1 MSRLTADIRICIYLD
16 ISTEHEQNMRS
27 SERIRLNFLTQQPPL
42 DLPCDESGHQ
52 LVDGEC
58 LDLRDDE
65 GVSSDDENPPP
76 IDCAIL
82 GGCGGG
88 NDIGGCGG
96 GNDNEDEDD
105 NGEDADQ
112 GDSENED
119 SDGNNDN
126 GGGGDSIEGGDSLL
140 D

>member
-42 DLPCDESGHQ
+42 DLPCDEPGHQ

-65 GVSSDDENPPP
+65 GVPSDDENPPP
-76 IDCAIL
+76 IDCAIP

-88 NDIGGCGG
+88 N
-96 GNDNEDEDD
+96 NDNEDDD
-105 NGEDADQ
+105 NKGEDAEEGDSDDGDSGGNEDNSG
-112 GDSENED
+112 GDSE
-119 SDGNNDN
+119 
-126 GGGGDSIEGGDSLL
+126 GGGDSLFD
-140 D
+140 